1 MRTKFFLSVLF
12 LFPFFLFAQKKYDL
26 GIAFQ
31 KGNSNWGKGYYF
43 VSWIDP
49 NTSNNY
55 LKYADIITHI
65 DGINTLNMDEENFI
79 NLCQGEIG
87 SQVELAV
94 LRTGKVEPI
103 KISVKRELPLNTL
116 WGPYYFA
123 TKVDYSVGST
133 DRHGWFMR
141 LSNNPE
147 SPHQIL
153 SDRDIDFLKYK
164 TFDFEY
170 INQKQPLL
178 EKELAAII
186 EGILE
191 EKGLVRDKENPDM
204 LIFIDFFS
212 DRKEQYVPPT
222 EKITTRYETYY
233 PYSLILGLFTTHKD
247 RHHYEERQQLI
258 ESTTVGDYTRTKY
271 LTLLKIA
278 FMDANKAKNIDN
290 KVPPII
296 WDATYEFTS
305 DVKTTIL
312 DDAKREY
319 PLLLNSYP
327 VISWQLNLAY
337 YDWGIY
343 VDKDNPNK
351 IAKVIPDSFADKIGL
366 QENDIVT
373 MVGKKNK
380 LSNLYK
386 DGPMFHLHLYDY
398 LSRDISKIT
407 VKRNGK
413 DKSFSITK
421 KDFHPAIKRIIVSL
435 PQIKP

>member
-1 MRTKFFLSVLF
+1 MKKILLLGLF
-12 LFPFFLFAQKKYDL
+12 LFPLFLFAQKKGDI

-49 NTSNNY
+49 NISSN

-65 DGINTLNMDEENFI
+65 DGINTLNMDEKNFI

-87 SQVELAV
+87 SQVELTV
-94 LRTGKVEPI
+94 LRTGKIEPI
-103 KISVKRELPLNTL
+103 KISVKRELPQNTL

-123 TKVDYSVGST
+123 TKIDYSVGST
-133 DRHGWFMR
+133 DRYGWFMR
-141 LSNNPE
+141 LTNNLE
-147 SPHQIL
+147 SPHRVL
-153 SDRDIDFLKYK
+153 RDKDIDFVKYK

-170 INQKQPLL
+170 TNQKQPLL
-178 EKELAAII
+178 EKELTAII

-191 EKGLVRDKENPDM
+191 EKGLVRDRENPGI

-212 DRKEQYVPPT
+212 DKKEYYVPPT
-222 EKITTRYETYY
+222 RHYYTRYGIF
-233 PYSLILGLFTTHKD
+233 S
-247 RHHYEERQQLI
+247 ERQYLA
-258 ESTTVGDYTRTKY
+258 SYTTGDYTKAQY
-271 LTLLKIA
+271 LTLLNIA
-278 FMDANKAKNIDN
+278 FMDANKAKDADN

-343 VDKDNPNK
+343 VNKDNPNK
-351 IAKVIPDSFADKIGL
+351 IAKLIPNSFAEKIGL
-366 QENDIVT
+366 QENDVIT
-373 MVGKKNK
+373 MVSKTGPIQPFPFPRPS
-380 LSNLYK
+380 LHEYK
-386 DGPMFHLHLYDY
+386 DAPMFHLHAFDNQHWQ
-398 LSRDISKIT
+398 ISTIT

-413 DKSFSITK
+413 DKSISIKK
-421 KDFHPAIKRIIVSL
+421 KDAQPAIKRIIVSL
-435 PQIKP
+435 PQK